1 MTVTT
6 YITKKNT
13 TQMKRFL
20 YTILL
25 ILPLAVSSQN
35 MYNMS
40 ALFDNSPTGSARFLS
55 MGGSMG
61 ALGGDISV
69 MGINP
74 AGTAIYRSSDFN
86 LTGMLGVVD
95 NKTMLDGKNTITNY
109 TGTNMNNAGFVM
121 AFDVDTPPVKFVN
134 FGVGYRRKANVGNNL
149 SVKGNYDSFSQQ
161 YLIDYLYRQS
171 KFDIDKMTADM
182 YSNFG
187 YNWLALLAADAKIT
201 DDEGN
206 FLFYPAFKNDEDDT
220 RIYDIIY
227 NPERFGYYSEERGG
241 LDVFDVN
248 ISANIDDRVYV
259 GATLGYYKLDYSRYS
274 SYYEADEHGEIYT
287 LENNYKVNGSGFDF
301 KLGAIFRPF
310 KYSPFKVAAFVHT
323 PVFYKLVDSSSAS
336 MFGPFGD
343 GYETKHED
351 CFGDELYVAY
361 SLRTPWR
368 FGASMSYT
376 FGKYVALNAEYE
388 YSDISDIMFTDGTDA
403 DKAQNEEIL
412 YNLKQ
417 QHTVRLGAE
426 VSFGKFAFR
435 AGYNYISS
443 PFRTDAFKFM
453 DNAAITDTSTEFIN
467 RFDKNIA
474 TCGIGY
480 AGEMLY
486 FDVAYMYQRQ
496 NADFSTYYDVDLMSP
511 APVASVKTT
520 SHSVVAS
527 VGIRF

>member
-1 MTVTT
+1 MIVTT
-6 YITKKNT
+6 DITKKNT

-40 ALFDNSPTGSARFLS
+40 ALFDNSPSGSARFLS

-86 LTGMLGVVD
+86 LTGMVSVVD
-95 NKTMLDGKNTITNY
+95 NKALLDGKNTIANY
-109 TGTNMNNAGFVM
+109 TGTNLNNAGFVM
-121 AFDVDTPPVKFVN
+121 AFDVDTPPVKFIN

-149 SVKGNYDSFSQQ
+149 SVKGNYDGFSQQ

-187 YNWLALLAADAKIT
+187 CRWLALLAADANIT
-201 DDEGN
+201 NEQGD
-206 FLFYPAFKNDEDDT
+206 FLFYPEENPDGT
-220 RIYDIIY
+220 LYYNLIY
-227 NPERFGYYSEERGG
+227 NPDRFSYYSEERGG

-274 SYYEADEHGEIYT
+274 CYYEADNEGEIYT

-323 PVFYKLVDSSSAS
+323 PVFYKLVDSSWAS
-336 MFGPFGD
+336 MIGPFGD
-343 GYETKHED
+343 GYETRHED
-351 CFGDELYVAY
+351 CYGDDLYVAY

-388 YSDISDIMFTDGTDA
+388 YSDISDIMFTDGADA
-403 DKAQNEEIL
+403 DKAQNEEIS
-412 YNLKQ
+412 YNLKS

-426 VSFGKFAFR
+426 FSFGKYAFR

-443 PFRTDAFKFM
+443 PFRADAFKFM
-453 DNAAITDTSTEFIN
+453 DNATITDTSTEFIN

-496 NADFSTYYDVDLMSP
+496 NADFSTYYDVDLECP

>member
-1 MTVTT
+1 
-6 YITKKNT
+6 
-13 TQMKRFL
+13 MKRFL
-20 YTILL
+20 YAILL

-40 ALFDNSPTGSARFLS
+40 ALFDNSPSGSARFLS

-69 MGINP
+69 MGTNP
-74 AGTAIYRSSDFN
+74 AGTAVYRSSDFN

-149 SVKGNYDSFSQQ
+149 SVKGNYDGFSQQ

-220 RIYDIIY
+220 WIYDIIY
-227 NPERFGYYSEERGG
+227 NPDRFGYYSEERGG

-248 ISANIDDRVYV
+248 LSVNIEDRVYV
-259 GATLGYYKLDYSRYS
+259 GATLGYYKLDYSRHS

-323 PVFYKLVDSSSAS
+323 PVFYKLIDSSSAS
-336 MFGPFGD
+336 MFGPFGE

-426 VSFGKFAFR
+426 LSLGKFAFR

-443 PFRTDAFKFM
+443 PFRADAFKFM

-496 NADFSTYYDVDLMSP
+496 NADFSTYYDIDLMSP

>member
-1 MTVTT
+1 
-6 YITKKNT
+6 
-13 TQMKRFL
+13 MKRFL
-20 YTILL
+20 YAILL
-25 ILPLAVSSQN
+25 FLPLALSSQN

-40 ALFDNSPTGSARFLS
+40 ALFDNSPSGSARFLS

-69 MGINP
+69 MGTNP

-86 LTGMLGVVD
+86 LSWMLDVVD
-95 NKTMLDGKNTITNY
+95 SNALLNGKKTLANY
-109 TGTNMNNAGFVM
+109 NGTKFNNAGFLF
-121 AFDVDTPPVKFVN
+121 AFDVDASPVKFVN
-134 FGVGYRRKANVGNNL
+134 FGVDFRRKANVGNNL
-149 SVKGNYDSFSQQ
+149 SVKGNYDGFSQQ
-161 YLIDYLYRQS
+161 YLIDYLYQQNS
-171 KFDIDKMTADM
+171 FDIDKMTADM

-187 YNWLALLAADAKIT
+187 YSWLALLAADANIT

-206 FLFYPAFKNDEDDT
+206 FLFYPEKNPDGT
-220 RIYDIIY
+220 LYYNLIY
-227 NPERFGYYSEERGG
+227 NPDRFGYYSEERGG

-248 ISANIDDRVYV
+248 LSANIDDRVYL

-274 SYYEADEHGEIYT
+274 CYYEADKDGEIYT

-323 PVFYKLVDSSSAS
+323 PVFYKLVDSSWAS
-336 MFGPFGD
+336 MFARKRD
-343 GYETKHED
+343 GYKTTHED
-351 CFGDELYVAY
+351 CYGDELYVAY

-388 YSDISDIMFTDGTDA
+388 YSDISDIMFTDGADA
-403 DKAQNEEIL
+403 DIAQNEEIS
-412 YNLKQ
+412 YNLKS
-417 QHTVRLGAE
+417 QHTMRFGAE
-426 VSFGKFAFR
+426 VSLGKFAFR

-443 PFRTDAFKFM
+443 PFRADAFKFM
-453 DNAAITDTSTEFIN
+453 DNAAVTDTSTEFIN

-486 FDVAYMYQRQ
+486 FDVAYMYDGIYSDKI
-496 NADFSTYYDVDLMSP
+496 NEDDNEIA
-511 APVASVKTT
+511 TT
-520 SHSVVAS
+520 RLTLQGTGGGGGGTGGGGGGS
-527 VGIRF
+527 R

>member
-1 MTVTT
+1 
-6 YITKKNT
+6 
-13 TQMKRFL
+13 MKRFL
-20 YTILL
+20 YAILL
-25 ILPLAVSSQN
+25 FLPLAVSSQN

-40 ALFDNSPTGSARFLS
+40 ALFDNSPSGSARFLS

-69 MGINP
+69 MGTNP

-220 RIYDIIY
+220 WIYDIIY
-227 NPERFGYYSEERGG
+227 NPDRFGYYSEERGG

-248 ISANIDDRVYV
+248 LSVNIDDRVYL

-323 PVFYKLVDSSSAS
+323 PVFYKLVDSSWAS
-336 MFGPFGD
+336 MIGPFGD
-343 GYETKHED
+343 GYETRHED
-351 CFGDELYVAY
+351 CYGDDLYVAY

-388 YSDISDIMFTDGTDA
+388 YSDISDIMFTDGADA
-403 DKAQNEEIL
+403 DKAQNEEIS

-426 VSFGKFAFR
+426 VSLGKFAFR

-453 DNAAITDTSTEFIN
+453 DNATITDTSTEFIN

-480 AGEMLY
+480 AGDMLY

-496 NADFSTYYDVDLMSP
+496 NADFSTYYDVDLECP
-511 APVASVKTT
+511 APVASIKTA

>member
-1 MTVTT
+1 
-6 YITKKNT
+6 
-13 TQMKRFL
+13 MKRFL
-20 YTILL
+20 YAILL
-25 ILPLAVSSQN
+25 ILPLVVSSQN

-40 ALFDNSPTGSARFLS
+40 ALFDNSPSGSARFLS

-69 MGINP
+69 MGTNP

-149 SVKGNYDSFSQQ
+149 SVKGNYDGFSQQ
-161 YLIDYLYRQS
+161 YLIDYLYRQNQ
-171 KFDIDKMTADM
+171 FDIDKMTTDM

-187 YNWLALLAADAKIT
+187 YNWLALLAADANIT

-220 RIYDIIY
+220 WIYDIIY
-227 NPERFGYYSEERGG
+227 NPDCFGYYSEERGG

-248 ISANIDDRVYV
+248 LSVNIDDRVYL

-287 LENNYKVNGSGFDF
+287 LKNNYKVNGSGFDF

-323 PVFYKLVDSSSAS
+323 PIFYKLVDSSSAS

-403 DKAQNEEIL
+403 DKAQNEEIS

-426 VSFGKFAFR
+426 VSLGKFAFR

-453 DNAAITDTSTEFIN
+453 DNAAITDISTEFIN

-496 NADFSTYYDVDLMSP
+496 NADFSTYYDIDLMSP

>member
-1 MTVTT
+1 
-6 YITKKNT
+6 
-13 TQMKRFL
+13 MKRFL
-20 YTILL
+20 YAILL
-25 ILPLAVSSQN
+25 FLPLAVSSQN

-40 ALFDNSPTGSARFLS
+40 ALFDNSPSGSARFLS

-69 MGINP
+69 MGTNP

-149 SVKGNYDSFSQQ
+149 SVKGNYDGFSQQ

-187 YNWLALLAADAKIT
+187 CNWLALLAADAKIT

-220 RIYDIIY
+220 WVYDIIY
-227 NPERFGYYSEERGG
+227 NPDRFGYYSEERGG

-248 ISANIDDRVYV
+248 LSANINDRVYV

-323 PVFYKLVDSSSAS
+323 PVFYKLVDSSWAS
-336 MFGPFGD
+336 MIGPFGD
-343 GYETKHED
+343 GYETRHED
-351 CFGDELYVAY
+351 CYGDDLYVAY

-403 DKAQNEEIL
+403 DKAQNEEIS

-426 VSFGKFAFR
+426 VSLGKFALR

-453 DNAAITDTSTEFIN
+453 DNAAKTDTSTEFIN

-486 FDVAYMYQRQ
+486 FDVAYIYQRQ
-496 NADFSTYYDVDLMSP
+496 NADFSTYYDVDLKCP

>member
-1 MTVTT
+1 
-6 YITKKNT
+6 
-13 TQMKRFL
+13 MKRFL
-20 YTILL
+20 YAILL
-25 ILPLAVSSQN
+25 FLPLAVSSQN
-35 MYNMS
+35 MYNML
-40 ALFDNSPTGSARFLS
+40 ALFDNSPSGSARFLS

-69 MGINP
+69 MGTNP

-149 SVKGNYDSFSQQ
+149 SVKGNYDGFSQQ

-187 YNWLALLAADAKIT
+187 CNWLALLAADAKIT

-220 RIYDIIY
+220 WVYDIIY
-227 NPERFGYYSEERGG
+227 NPDRFGYYSEERGG

-248 ISANIDDRVYV
+248 LSANINDRVYV

-323 PVFYKLVDSSSAS
+323 PVFYKLVDSSWAS
-336 MFGPFGD
+336 MIGPFGD
-343 GYETKHED
+343 GYETRHED
-351 CFGDELYVAY
+351 CYGDDLYVAY

-403 DKAQNEEIL
+403 DKAQNEEIS

-426 VSFGKFAFR
+426 VSLGKFALR

-453 DNAAITDTSTEFIN
+453 DNAAKTDTSTEFIN

-496 NADFSTYYDVDLMSP
+496 NADFSTYYDVDLKCP